1 VTPRTSIVLPC
12 RNQADHL
19 GRILGDWLRVLG
31 GTSFELIVVPNA
43 SSDSTREIADGFAD
57 RDGRVRVVDNPAGGW
72 GASVRVG
79 LEAARGSVLVYTNSA
94 RTDPAVVPA
103 LLERHRP
110 DRLVKLR
117 RVARQAPLRE
127 FGSWLYNGE
136 ARLLFGVR
144 SADVNGTPKIFAAD
158 FYRRLRIKSTGDLFD
173 LELLH
178 HAQRAGLAVDEVP
191 IPGFRRHGGRS
202 STTLRSAWNMY
213 VGAMKLR
220 WAIA

>member
-1 VTPRTSIVLPC
+1 MIPQTSIVLPC

-19 GRILGDWLRVLG
+19 GRILDAYLRVLD

-43 SSDSTREIADGFAD
+43 SAD
-57 RDGRVRVVDNPAGGW
+57 RTRDIAEDIAGRDARVRVVENPAGGW

-79 LEAARGSVLVYTNSA
+79 LDAARGSVLAYTNSA
-94 RTDPAVVPA
+94 RTDPTVVPA

-117 RVARQAPLRE
+117 RVQRQAPLRE

-144 SADVNGTPKIFAAD
+144 SADVNGTPKIFSAD
-158 FYRRLRIKSTGDLFD
+158 FYRGLRITSTGDLFD

-178 HAQRAGLAVDEVP
+178 HAQHAGLTIDEVP
-191 IPGFRRHGGRS
+191 VPGFRRHGGRS
-202 STTLRSAWNMY
+202 TTTLGSAWNMY
-213 VGAMKLR
+213 MGAVRLR
-220 WAIA
+220 WATA

>member
-1 VTPRTSIVLPC
+1 VTVRTSIVLPC

-19 GRILGDWLRVLG
+19 GRILDDWLRVLD

-43 SSDSTREIADGFAD
+43 SVDRTRDIAEKFAG
-57 RDGRVRVVDNPAGGW
+57 RDDRVRVVENPAGGW

-79 LEAARGSVLVYTNSA
+79 LDAAHGSVLAYTNSA
-94 RTDPAVVPA
+94 RTDPEILPA

-117 RVARQAPLRE
+117 RVQRQAPLRE

-144 SADVNGTPKIFAAD
+144 SADVNGTPKIFSAD
-158 FYRRLRIKSTGDLFD
+158 IYRRLRIAATGDLFD

-178 HAQRAGLAVDEVP
+178 RAQHAGLTIDEVP
-191 IPGFRRHGGRS
+191 VPGFRRHGGRS
-202 STTLRSAWNMY
+202 TTTLGSAWNMY
-213 VGAMKLR
+213 VGAVKLR
-220 WAIA
+220 WATA